1 MLLSLNDIVPLLHFL
16 QRRMLLYYGV
26 KKFDIPTTYWHYLDT
41 TLLYSEL
48 NNQMRSCDS

>member
-26 KKFDIPTTYWHYLDT
+26 KKFDIPNTYWHYLDT